1 MKYACWHCGKS
12 VTSEL
17 PEDSVIRAILVCP
30 ECVERDQDYWNK
42 KPCHTLDEAYKYG
55 IGRERKPD

>member
-1 MKYACWHCGKS
+1 MRYPCYFCGKS

-30 ECVERDQDYWNK
+30 ECIEAKKLFFPENEDYTNAATARTYFVGPK
-42 KPCHTLDEAYKYG
+42 GSP
-55 IGRERKPD
+55 